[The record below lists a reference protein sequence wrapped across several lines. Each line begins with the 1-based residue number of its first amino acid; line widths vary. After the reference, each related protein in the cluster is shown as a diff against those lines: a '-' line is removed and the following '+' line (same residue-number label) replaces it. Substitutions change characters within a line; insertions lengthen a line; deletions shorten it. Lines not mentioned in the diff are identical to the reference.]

1 MGNHEP
7 QPEPR
12 SSSGRFTRSKNIVC
26 QITNPAPVLWYTL
39 PFKSKAMPVEE
50 DLTTLSYA
58 RGPSRPLLDL
68 TIGGLLHRTAS
79 RYPDRLAVASCHQ
92 QKRLTWAGLSAEA
105 DRVARGLWSL
115 GIRKGDRVGLW
126 STSCIEW
133 IMMHMGC
140 ARAGVALVNV
150 NPAYRSHELQFTLT
164 RSRMKALFLWH
175 KDRHADYEEILGR
188 ARHGLNLELAHTI
201 YFDSPEWPALLD
213 AEGRLP
219 DYVDPDDIA
228 NIQYTSGT
236 TGLPKGVMLS
246 HHNVVNNGQ
255 FLAQGFHYTEQDKIV
270 VPVPLFHCYGCV
282 IGTMTAVNTGAAIIL
297 PNWTFDPRATLKAV
311 HDERATSVYGVPAMY
326 VAEMALPDFATYDLT
341 SLRTGMM
348 SGAPCPV
355 ELMKRVLNEMHCR
368 ELVIAYGQTETSP
381 VVTMS
386 DADDPIEI
394 RVSTV
399 GRAMPQ
405 TEIQI
410 ASMETG
416 EPLPIGQQGEVCV
429 RGYALMKGYDGDPE
443 ATAQVIRPDG
453 WLHTGDLGIMH
464 DDGCIHLTG
473 RSRDVIIRGGENIYP
488 REVEEFLYTH
498 PKVGEV
504 QVVGIPNARLG
515 EIVAAWVRLRPGLK
529 PEIDATE
536 EEIKQWCQGQIAYF
550 KIPEHVR
557 FVTEFPA
564 TLSGKIQK
572 YKIREF
578 EIEARGLQSVA
589 NAATA

>member
-1 MGNHEP
+1 MGVVSWITICNGIAGVH
-7 QPEPR
+7 
-12 SSSGRFTRSKNIVC
+12 FRSK
-26 QITNPAPVLWYTL
+26 
-39 PFKSKAMPVEE
+39 FKVRTMPVDENIC
-50 DLTTLSYA
+50 TVSYA
-58 RGPSRPLLDL
+58 RGPSRPLLEL
-68 TIGGLLHRTAS
+68 TIGDLLHRTADHF
-79 RYPDRLAVASCHQ
+79 PDRLAVASCHQ
-92 QKRLTWAGLSAEA
+92 QKRLTWAELSVEA

-115 GIRKGDRVGLW
+115 GIRRGDRVGLW
-126 STSCIEW
+126 STNCIEW

-140 ARAGVALVNV
+140 ARAGAALVNV

-175 KDRHADYEEILGR
+175 KDKHADYEEILGR

-219 DYVDPDDIA
+219 DHVDAEDVA

-246 HHNVVNNGQ
+246 HRNVVNNGQ
-255 FLAQGFHYTEQDKIV
+255 FLAQGFHYTERDKIV

-282 IGTMTAVNTGAAIIL
+282 IGTMSAVNSGAALVL

-355 ELMKRVLNEMHCR
+355 ELMKRVLEEMHCG

-386 DADDPIEI
+386 DADDSIEV
-394 RVSTV
+394 RVKTV

-410 ASMETG
+410 ASMATG
-416 EPLPIGQQGEVCV
+416 EPVTCGEQGEVCV

-443 ATAQVIRPDG
+443 GTAGVIKPDG
-453 WLHTGDLGIMH
+453 WLHTGDLGVMRE
-464 DDGCIHLTG
+464 DGCIHLTG

-498 PKVGEV
+498 PKVDEV

-515 EIVAAWVRLRPGLK
+515 EIVVAWIRLRPGLT
-529 PEIDATE
+529 PDIDATE
-536 EEIKQWCQGQIAYF
+536 AEIREFCKGQIAYY
-550 KIPEHVR
+550 KIPEHIR
-557 FVTEFPA
+557 FVDAFPA

-572 YKIREF
+572 YKMREF
-578 EIEARGLQSVA
+578 EVEARGLQDEA
-589 NAATA
+589 RTATA

>member
-1 MGNHEP
+1 M
-7 QPEPR
+7 
-12 SSSGRFTRSKNIVC
+12 S
-26 QITNPAPVLWYTL
+26 
-39 PFKSKAMPVEE
+39 VEQH
-50 DLTTLSYA
+50 LSAVSYA
-58 RGPSRPLLDL
+58 QGPNRPLLELTVGDL
-68 TIGGLLHRTAS
+68 LRRTAN
-79 RYPDRLAVASCHQ
+79 RHPERLAVASRHQ
-92 QKRLTWAGLSAEA
+92 GKRMTWAELDAAA

-115 GIRKGDRVGLW
+115 GIRHGDRVGIW
-126 STSCIEW
+126 STNCIEW

-140 ARAGVALVNV
+140 ARAGAALVNV

-175 KDRHADYEEILGR
+175 KDKHADYGEVLGR
-188 ARHGLNLELAHTI
+188 ARHRLDLALQHTI

-213 AEGRLP
+213 AEGQLP
-219 DYVDPDDIA
+219 DRVAVDDIA

-236 TGLPKGVMLS
+236 TGLPKGVLLT

-270 VPVPLFHCYGCV
+270 LPVPLFHCYGCV
-282 IGTMTAVNTGAAIIL
+282 IGTMSAVNSGAAIIL
-297 PNWTFDPRATLKAV
+297 PNWTFDARATLSSV
-311 HDERATSVYGVPAMY
+311 HEERATSVYGVPAMY
-326 VAEMALPDFATYDLT
+326 VAEFALPDFATFDTT

-355 ELMKRVLNEMHCR
+355 ELMKRVLGEMHCR

-386 DADDPIEI
+386 DADDTIEV
-394 RVSTV
+394 RVKTV

-405 TEIQI
+405 TEIMIQ
-410 ASMETG
+410 SLETR
-416 EPLPIGQQGEVCV
+416 EALPYGQQGEVCV
-429 RGYALMKGYDGDPE
+429 RGYALMRGYDGDPE
-443 ATAQVIRPDG
+443 GTAQIIQPDG
-453 WLHTGDLGIMH
+453 WLRTGDLGEMRE
-464 DDGCIHLTG
+464 DGCIHITG

-498 PKVGEV
+498 PKVGEA
-504 QVVGIPNARLG
+504 QVIGIPNARLG
-515 EIVAAWVRLRPGLK
+515 EVVVAWIRVRPDA
-529 PEIDATE
+529 EATE
-536 EEIKQWCQGQIAYF
+536 QEIKEFCQGQIAYY

-572 YKIREF
+572 YKMREY
-578 EIEARGLQSVA
+578 EIEARGLQVVA
-589 NAATA
+589 DAAMA

>member
-1 MGNHEP
+1 
-7 QPEPR
+7 
-12 SSSGRFTRSKNIVC
+12 
-26 QITNPAPVLWYTL
+26 
-39 PFKSKAMPVEE
+39 MPVEE
-50 DLTTLSYA
+50 QILSESYSQ
-58 RGPSRPLLDL
+58 GPARPLLEL
-68 TIGGLLHRTAS
+68 TIGDLLHRTAE
-79 RYPDRLAVASCHQ
+79 RYPDRLAVVSRHQ
-92 QKRLTWAGLSAEA
+92 EKRLTWAGLNAEA
-105 DRVARGLWSL
+105 DRVARGLWAL
-115 GIRKGDRVGLW
+115 GIRRGDRVGLW
-126 STSCIEW
+126 STNCIEW

-140 ARAGVALVNV
+140 ARAGASLVNV

-175 KDRHADYEEILGR
+175 TDKHADYEEILGR
-188 ARHGLNLELAHTI
+188 ARHGLDLALKHTI
-201 YFDSPEWPALLD
+201 YFDSPDWPSLLD

-219 DYVDPDDIA
+219 DHVAIDDVA

-236 TGLPKGVMLS
+236 TGLPKGVLLT

-282 IGTMTAVNTGAAIIL
+282 IGTMSAVNSGAAVVL
-297 PNWTFDPRATLKAV
+297 PNWTFDARATLKAV

-326 VAEMALPDFATYDLT
+326 VAEFALDDFASYDTT

-355 ELMKRVLNEMHCR
+355 ELMKRVLEEMHIR

-381 VVTMS
+381 VTTMS
-386 DADDPIEI
+386 DAADTIEV
-394 RVSTV
+394 RVKTV

-405 TEIQI
+405 TGIKI
-410 ASMETG
+410 VSMETR
-416 EPLPIGQQGEVCV
+416 ETLPCGQQGELCV
-429 RGYALMKGYDGDPE
+429 SGYSLMKGYDGDPE
-443 ATAQVIRPDG
+443 GTAQVIQPDG
-453 WLHTGDLGIMH
+453 WLRTGDLGVMRE
-464 DDGCIHLTG
+464 DGCIHITG

-504 QVVGIPNARLG
+504 QVIGIPNERLG
-515 EIVAAWVRLRPGLK
+515 EIVVAWIRLRPGV
-529 PEIDATE
+529 EATE
-536 EEIKQWCQGQIAYF
+536 EEIREFCEGQIAYF
-550 KIPEHVR
+550 KVPEHVR

-572 YKIREF
+572 YKMREF
-578 EIEARGLQSVA
+578 EIEARGLQAVA
-589 NAATA
+589 KAAMA

>member
-1 MGNHEP
+1 M
-7 QPEPR
+7 
-12 SSSGRFTRSKNIVC
+12 
-26 QITNPAPVLWYTL
+26 A
-39 PFKSKAMPVEE
+39 VEE
-50 DLTTLSYA
+50 DLRTESYA
-58 RGPSRPLLDL
+58 RGPGRPLLEL
-68 TIGGLLHRTAS
+68 TIGDLLHRTAE
-79 RYPDRLAVASCHQ
+79 RFPDRLAVASCHQ
-92 QKRLTWAGLSAEA
+92 NERLTWAELSDEA
-105 DRVARGLWSL
+105 DAVARGLWSL
-115 GIRKGDRVGLW
+115 GIRRGDRVGLW
-126 STSCIEW
+126 STNCIEW
-133 IMMHMGC
+133 IVMHMAC
-140 ARAGVALVNV
+140 ARAGAALVNV

-175 KDRHADYEEILGR
+175 RDKRADYEEILGR
-188 ARHGLNLELAHTI
+188 ARHGLALELRHII
-201 YFDSPEWPALLD
+201 YFDSPEWLALKYTSG
-213 AEGRLP
+213 ELP
-219 DYVDPDDIA
+219 PQVAVDDVA

-236 TGLPKGVMLS
+236 TGLPKGVMLT

-270 VPVPLFHCYGCV
+270 VPVPLFHCFGCV
-282 IGTMTAVNTGAAIIL
+282 IGTMSAVNSGAAIVL

-311 HDERATSVYGVPAMY
+311 HEERATSVYGVPAMY
-326 VAEMALPDFATYDLT
+326 VAELALDDFASYDLT

-355 ELMKRVLNEMHCR
+355 ELMKRVLEEMHCR

-386 DADDPIEI
+386 DAADPIEV
-394 RVSTV
+394 RVKTV

-410 ASMETG
+410 ASTATRD
-416 EPLPIGQQGEVCV
+416 PLPFGEQGEVCV
-429 RGYALMKGYDGDPE
+429 RGYALMKGYDGDAE
-443 ATAQVIRPDG
+443 GTAQVIKPNG
-453 WLHTGDLGIMH
+453 WLHTGDLGIMRE
-464 DDGCIHLTG
+464 DGCIHLTG

-498 PKVGEV
+498 PKVDEV

-515 EIVAAWVRLRPGLK
+515 EIVAAWVRLKPGV
-529 PEIDATE
+529 EATE
-536 EEIKQWCQGQIAYF
+536 EEIKDFCQGQIAYY

-557 FVTEFPA
+557 FVIEFPA

-578 EIEARGLQSVA
+578 EIEARGLEQVA
-589 NAATA
+589 STATA

>member
-1 MGNHEP
+1 
-7 QPEPR
+7 
-12 SSSGRFTRSKNIVC
+12 
-26 QITNPAPVLWYTL
+26 
-39 PFKSKAMPVEE
+39 MPIEE
-50 DLTTLSYA
+50 DITSVSYA
-58 RGPSRPLLDL
+58 RGPDRPLLELTVGDL
-68 TIGGLLHRTAS
+68 LRRTAGL
-79 RYPDRLAVASCHQ
+79 YPERLAVASCHQ
-92 QKRLTWAGLSAEA
+92 GKRMTWAELDAAA

-115 GIRKGDRVGLW
+115 GIRHGDRVGIW
-126 STSCIEW
+126 STNCIEW

-140 ARAGVALVNV
+140 ARAGAALVNV

-175 KDRHADYEEILGR
+175 KDKRADYEEILGR
-188 ARHGLNLELAHTI
+188 ACHGLDLALEHTI

-213 AEGRLP
+213 AEGCLP
-219 DYVDPDDIA
+219 DYVAVDDIA

-236 TGLPKGVMLS
+236 TGLPKGVLLT

-270 VPVPLFHCYGCV
+270 VPVPLFHCFGCV
-282 IGTMTAVNTGAAIIL
+282 IGTMSAVNSGAAIVL
-297 PNWTFDPRATLKAV
+297 PNWTFDARATLSAV
-311 HDERATSVYGVPAMY
+311 HEERATSVYGVPAMY
-326 VAEMALPDFATYDLT
+326 VAEFALPDFASFDTT

-355 ELMKRVLNEMHCR
+355 ELMKRVLEEMHCG

-386 DADDPIEI
+386 DADDTIDV
-394 RVSTV
+394 RVKTV

-405 TEIQI
+405 TEIAIQ
-410 ASMETG
+410 SLETR
-416 EPLPIGQQGEVCV
+416 EAVPYGQQGEVCV
-429 RGYALMKGYDGDPE
+429 RGYALMRGYDGDAE
-443 ATAQVIRPDG
+443 GTALVIQPDG
-453 WLHTGDLGIMH
+453 WLRTGDLGVMRE
-464 DDGCIHLTG
+464 DGCIHITG

-498 PKVGEV
+498 PRVGEV
-504 QVVGIPNARLG
+504 QVIGIPNARLG
-515 EIVAAWVRLRPGLK
+515 EVVVAWIRVRPGA
-529 PEIDATE
+529 EVTE
-536 EEIKQWCQGQIAYF
+536 EEIKDFCQGQIAYY

-572 YKIREF
+572 YKMREY
-578 EIEARGLQSVA
+578 EIEARGLQVVA
-589 NAATA
+589 KATMA

>member
-1 MGNHEP
+1 M
-7 QPEPR
+7 
-12 SSSGRFTRSKNIVC
+12 S
-26 QITNPAPVLWYTL
+26 
-39 PFKSKAMPVEE
+39 VEE
-50 DLTTLSYA
+50 DLTTVSYA
-58 RGPSRPLLDL
+58 RGPDRPLLEL
-68 TIGGLLHRTAS
+68 TIGDLLRRTAD
-79 RYPDRLAVASCHQ
+79 RYPDRLAVASRHQ
-92 QKRLTWAGLSAEA
+92 GKRMTWAELDAAA

-115 GIRKGDRVGLW
+115 GIRHGDRVGIW
-126 STSCIEW
+126 STNCIEW

-140 ARAGVALVNV
+140 ARAGAALVNV

-175 KDRHADYEEILGR
+175 KDKRADYGEILGR
-188 ARHGLNLELAHTI
+188 ACHGLAPDIDLALEHTI
-201 YFDSPEWPALLD
+201 YFDTPEWPALLD
-213 AEGRLP
+213 AHGQLP
-219 DYVDPDDIA
+219 NHVAVDDVA

-236 TGLPKGVMLS
+236 TGLPKGVLLT

-270 VPVPLFHCYGCV
+270 LPVPLFHCFGCV
-282 IGTMTAVNTGAAIIL
+282 IGTMSAVNSGAAIIL
-297 PNWTFDPRATLKAV
+297 PNWTFDARATLSAV
-311 HDERATSVYGVPAMY
+311 HEERATSVYGVPAMY
-326 VAEMALPDFATYDLT
+326 VAEFALPDFAGFDTT

-355 ELMKRVLNEMHCR
+355 ELMKRVLEEMHCR

-386 DADDPIEI
+386 DANDTIEV
-394 RVSTV
+394 RVKTV

-405 TEIQI
+405 TEIMIQ
-410 ASMETG
+410 SLETR
-416 EPLPIGQQGEVCV
+416 EAVPFGQQGEVCV
-429 RGYALMKGYDGDPE
+429 RGYALMRGYDGDPE
-443 ATAQVIRPDG
+443 GTAMVIQPDG
-453 WLHTGDLGIMH
+453 WLRTGDLGVMRE
-464 DDGCIHLTG
+464 DGCIHITG

-504 QVVGIPNARLG
+504 QVIGIPHARLG
-515 EIVAAWVRLRPGLK
+515 EVVVAWIRVRPGT
-529 PEIDATE
+529 EATE
-536 EEIKQWCQGQIAYF
+536 EEIKEFCRGQIAYY

-572 YKIREF
+572 YKMREY
-578 EIEARGLQSVA
+578 EIEARGLQVVA
-589 NAATA
+589 NAAMA

>member
-1 MGNHEP
+1 M
-7 QPEPR
+7 PED
-12 SSSGRFTRSKNIVC
+12 
-26 QITNPAPVLWYTL
+26 
-39 PFKSKAMPVEE
+39 E
-50 DLTTLSYA
+50 DFPTLSYA
-58 RGPSRPLLDL
+58 RGEDRALLNL
-68 TIGGLLHRTAS
+68 TIGSLLERTAD
-79 RYPDRLAVASCHQ
+79 RFPERLAVAARHQ
-92 QKRLTWAGLSAEA
+92 SKRMTWAQLSEAA

-115 GIRKGDRVGLW
+115 GIRRGDRVGVW
-126 STSCIEW
+126 STNCIEW
-133 IMMHMGC
+133 VMLHMGC

-150 NPAYRSHELQFTLT
+150 NPAYRSHELQYTLG

-175 KDRHADYEEILGR
+175 KDKRADYAEILER
-188 ARHGLNLELAHTI
+188 ARHGLNLELQHTI
-201 YFDSPEWPALLD
+201 YLDGTEWPALLD
-213 AEGRLP
+213 ATGQLP
-219 DYVDPDDIA
+219 DRVDVNDVA

-236 TGLPKGVMLS
+236 TGMPKGVMLT

-255 FLAQGFHYTEQDKIV
+255 FLAQGFHYTEKDEIV

-282 IGTMTAVNTGAAIIL
+282 IGTMSALNSGAAIIL
-297 PNWTFDPRATLKAV
+297 PNWTFDARATLEAI
-311 HDERATSVYGVPAMY
+311 HEERATSVYGVPAMY
-326 VAEMALPDFATYDLT
+326 VAEFALPEFASYDFT

-355 ELMKRVLNEMHCR
+355 ELMKRVLTEMHIG

-386 DADDPIEI
+386 DASDPLEI
-394 RVSTV
+394 RVKTV

-405 TEIQI
+405 TEIQVVSTTDG
-410 ASMETG
+410 AQ
-416 EPLPIGQQGEVCV
+416 LPIGMQGEICV
-429 RGYALMKGYDGDPE
+429 RGYAVMKGYDGDPVG
-443 ATAQVIRPDG
+443 TAQVVKPDG
-453 WLHTGDLGIMH
+453 WLHTGDLGMMRE
-464 DDGCIHLTG
+464 DGCLHITG

-504 QVVGIPNARLG
+504 QVVGIPNVRLG
-515 EIVAAWVRLRPGLK
+515 EIVVAWIRLRPG
-529 PEIDATE
+529 EEATE
-536 EEIKQWCQGQIAYF
+536 AEIREWCQGQIAYY

-578 EIEARGLQSVA
+578 EIEARGLHDVA
-589 NAATA
+589 KTAMA

>member
-1 MGNHEP
+1 M
-7 QPEPR
+7 
-12 SSSGRFTRSKNIVC
+12 
-26 QITNPAPVLWYTL
+26 A
-39 PFKSKAMPVEE
+39 VEE
-50 DLTTLSYA
+50 DLRTLSYA
-58 RGPSRPLLDL
+58 RGPSRALLEL
-68 TIGGLLHRTAS
+68 TIGDLLHRTAE
-79 RYPDRLAVASCHQ
+79 RFPDRLAVTSRHQ
-92 QKRLTWAGLSAEA
+92 GAGEGERLTWAELSEEA
-105 DRVARGLWSL
+105 DAVARGLWSL
-115 GIRKGDRVGLW
+115 GIRRSDRVGLW
-126 STSCIEW
+126 STNCIEW
-133 IMMHMGC
+133 IVMHMGC
-140 ARAGVALVNV
+140 ARAGAALVNV

-175 KDRHADYEEILGR
+175 RDKRADYEEILDR
-188 ARHGLNLELAHTI
+188 ARHGLNLDLEHTI
-201 YFDSPEWPALLD
+201 YFDSPEWLALKCTPGELPAHV
-213 AEGRLP
+213 A
-219 DYVDPDDIA
+219 VDDVA

-236 TGLPKGVMLS
+236 TGLPKGVMLT
-246 HHNVVNNGQ
+246 HHNIVNNGQ
-255 FLAQGFHYTEQDKIV
+255 FLAAGFHYTEQDKIV

-282 IGTMTAVNTGAAIIL
+282 IGTMSAVNSGAAIIL
-297 PNWTFDPRATLKAV
+297 PNWTFDPRATLQAI

-326 VAEMALPDFATYDLT
+326 VAELALPEFPTYDLS

-355 ELMKRVLNEMHCR
+355 ELMKRVLEEMHCS

-386 DADDPIEI
+386 DAADSIEV
-394 RVSTV
+394 RVNTV

-410 ASMETG
+410 ASSTTG
-416 EPLPIGQQGEVCV
+416 ATLPHGEQGEVCV
-429 RGYALMKGYDGDPE
+429 RGYALMKGYDGDAE
-443 ATAQVIRPDG
+443 GTAQVIRDDG
-453 WLHTGDLGIMH
+453 WLRTGDLGIMRE
-464 DDGCIHLTG
+464 DGCIHLTG

-498 PKVGEV
+498 PKVDEA

-515 EIVAAWVRLRPGLK
+515 EIVAAWVRLKPGLV
-529 PEIDATE
+529 PDVDATE
-536 EEIKQWCQGQIAYF
+536 EEIKEFCRGQIAYY

-572 YKIREF
+572 FKMREF

-589 NAATA
+589 SAATA